1 MTNTNTDKIVIK
13 GIPAKFDP
21 NELERRQQQSQWAYT
36 QTSQCCEIIR
46 AAIPFNFLSVI
57 AEKINAGYELSS
69 KYPITM
75 ESLNYSAH
83 LVKPP
88 AMQKA
93 DIAII
98 NNDVRTAYKAELEA
112 DHAKYQNL
120 LLEQLLQAEEQKQ
133 VKAAASAKE
142 KLLARLQK
150 EVADCYA
157 PLVFPEA

>member
-46 AAIPFNFLSVI
+46 AAIPQQFLQLVSDKM
-57 AEKINAGYELSS
+57 AAGYTLS
-69 KYPITM
+69 KYPIVM

-88 AMQKA
+88 AMQEV
-93 DIAII
+93 DIATI
-98 NNDVRTAYKAELEA
+98 NNEVRIAYKAELEA
-112 DHAKYQNL
+112 SHEDYKQRLYA
-120 LLEQLLQAEEQKQ
+120 QLVQAEESKQ
-133 VKAAASAKE
+133 AAKAQAAKD
-142 KLLARLQK
+142 K
-150 EVADCYA
+150 VYADLKRQADQTYS

>member
-1 MTNTNTDKIVIK
+1 MTTTNTDKIVIK
-13 GIPAKFDP
+13 GTPAKFDA
-21 NELERRQQQSQWAYT
+21 NELQRRQQQHTFAYQQT
-36 QTSQCCEIIR
+36 QQCCEMIR
-46 AAIPFNFLSVI
+46 GAIPQQFLQAVSDKM
-57 AEKINAGYELSS
+57 AAGYTLS

-75 ESLNYSAH
+75 EPVNYSAL

-88 AMQKA
+88 AMQEA
-93 DIAII
+93 DLSKI
-98 NNDVRTAYKAELEA
+98 NNDVRDAYKVELEA

-133 VKAAASAKE
+133 AKAAASAKD

-157 PLVFPEA
+157 PLVFPDA

>member
-21 NELERRQQQSQWAYT
+21 SELERRQQQHKFAYQQT
-36 QTSQCCEIIR
+36 QQCCEIIR
-46 AAIPFNFLSVI
+46 AAIPKQFLQSVSDKI
-57 AEKINAGYELSS
+57 AEGYTLS

-88 AMQKA
+88 AIQEV
-93 DIAII
+93 DIATI
-98 NNDVRTAYKAELEA
+98 NNEVRIAYKVELEA

-157 PLVFPEA
+157 PLVFPED

>member
-21 NELERRQQQSQWAYT
+21 NELERRQQQHKFAYQQT
-36 QTSQCCEIIR
+36 QQCCEMVR
-46 AAIPFNFLSVI
+46 GAIPQLFLQAVSDKI
-57 AEKINAGYELSS
+57 AAGYSFS
-69 KYPITM
+69 KYPINM
-75 ESLNYSAH
+75 ESLNYFAH

-88 AMQKA
+88 AMQEV
-93 DIAII
+93 DIATI
-98 NNDVRTAYKAELEA
+98 NNDVRDAYKAELEA

-120 LLEQLLQAEEQKQ
+120 LLEQLLQVEEQKQ

-142 KLLARLQK
+142 KLMARLQK

-157 PLVFPEA
+157 PLVFPDA

>member
-21 NELERRQQQSQWAYT
+21 SELERRQQQSLRAYQ

-46 AAIPFNFLSVI
+46 AAIPQQFLQAVSDKM
-57 AEKINAGYELSS
+57 AAGYTLS
-69 KYPITM
+69 KYPIVM

-83 LVKPP
+83 LVKPS
-88 AMQKA
+88 AMQEV
-93 DIAII
+93 DIAKI
-98 NNDVRTAYKAELEA
+98 NNDVRDAYKVELEA
-112 DHAKYQNL
+112 DHAKYQSL

-133 VKAAASAKE
+133 AKAAASAKD

-150 EVADCYA
+150 EVAQCYA
-157 PLVFPEA
+157 PLEFPDA

>member
-21 NELERRQQQSQWAYT
+21 SELERRQQQSLWAYQ

-46 AAIPFNFLSVI
+46 AAIPQQFLQAVSDKM
-57 AEKINAGYELSS
+57 AAGYTLS
-69 KYPITM
+69 KYPIVM

-88 AMQKA
+88 AMQEV
-93 DIAII
+93 DIATI
-98 NNDVRTAYKAELEA
+98 NNDVRDVYKVELEA
-112 DHAKYQNL
+112 SHAKYQSL

-150 EVADCYA
+150 EVAQCFV
-157 PLVFPEA
+157 PLEFPDA

>member
-21 NELERRQQQSQWAYT
+21 SELERRQQQHKFAYQQT
-36 QTSQCCEIIR
+36 QQCCEIIR
-46 AAIPFNFLSVI
+46 AAIPKQSLQSVSDKI
-57 AEKINAGYELSS
+57 AEGYTLS

-88 AMQKA
+88 AIQEV
-93 DIAII
+93 DIATI
-98 NNDVRTAYKAELEA
+98 NNEVRIAYKVELEA

-157 PLVFPEA
+157 PLVFPED

>member
-13 GIPAKFDP
+13 GIPAKFYP
-21 NELERRQQQSQWAYT
+21 SELERRQQQSLWAYQ

-46 AAIPFNFLSVI
+46 AAIPQQFLQAVSDKM
-57 AEKINAGYELSS
+57 AAGYTLS
-69 KYPITM
+69 KYPIVM
-75 ESLNYSAH
+75 EYLNYSAH

-88 AMQKA
+88 AMQEV
-93 DIAII
+93 DIAKI
-98 NNDVRTAYKAELEA
+98 NNDVRDAYKVELEA
-112 DHAKYQNL
+112 DHAKYQSL

-133 VKAAASAKE
+133 VKAAASAKD

-157 PLVFPEA
+157 PLDFPEV

>member
-46 AAIPFNFLSVI
+46 AAIPQQFLQSVSDKM
-57 AEKINAGYELSS
+57 AAGYTLS
-69 KYPITM
+69 KYPIVM
-75 ESLNYSAH
+75 EYLNYSAH

-88 AMQKA
+88 AMQEV
-93 DIAII
+93 DIATI
-98 NNDVRTAYKAELEA
+98 NNEVRESYKAELEA
-112 DHAKYQNL
+112 DRAKYQSL

-133 VKAAASAKE
+133 AKAAASAKE

>member
-46 AAIPFNFLSVI
+46 AAIPQQLLQSVSDKM
-57 AEKINAGYELSS
+57 AAGYTLS

-75 ESLNYSAH
+75 EPVNYSAL

-88 AMQKA
+88 AMQEA
-93 DIAII
+93 DLSKI
-98 NNDVRTAYKAELEA
+98 NNDVRDAYKVELEA

-133 VKAAASAKE
+133 AKAAASAKD

-157 PLVFPEA
+157 PLVFPDA